1 MNQMRGIKLSKKRPY
16 LKIYKTIKVDPQVW
30 FKLHELKLNNELN
43 SINSVLR
50 KKLKMGEYK

>member
-1 MNQMRGIKLSKKRPY
+1 VIRLSKKRPY